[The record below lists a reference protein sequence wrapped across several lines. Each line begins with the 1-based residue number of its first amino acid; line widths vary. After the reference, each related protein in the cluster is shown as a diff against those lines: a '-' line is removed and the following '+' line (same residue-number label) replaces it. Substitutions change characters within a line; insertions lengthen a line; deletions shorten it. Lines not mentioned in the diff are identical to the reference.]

1 MVLKSCRTAVSLM
14 KRAFPGSLTI
24 TVHAEL
30 DFSELVVGAK
40 ENNTI
45 SGYVLNVIVSLS
57 DQLLNCL

>member
-1 MVLKSCRTAVSLM
+1 M

-24 TVHAEL
+24 TVHTEL

-57 DQLLNCL
+57 DQLLNVSDWNPS

>member
-14 KRAFPGSLTI
+14 NRAFPGSLTI
-24 TVHAEL
+24 TVHTEL
-30 DFSELVVGAK
+30 DFGESVVGAK